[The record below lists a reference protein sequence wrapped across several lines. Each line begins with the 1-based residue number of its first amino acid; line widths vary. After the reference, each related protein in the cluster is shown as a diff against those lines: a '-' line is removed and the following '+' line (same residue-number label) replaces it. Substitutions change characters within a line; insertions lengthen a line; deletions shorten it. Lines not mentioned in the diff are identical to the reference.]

1 MTGFQRAFDRTEK
14 LGWRCALGV
23 VDRLSPR
30 LATRL
35 VHRREYGQRLELD
48 DPRDFN
54 DKLQWL
60 KLYGDRRGLSRCADK
75 YAVRQFAAERGCA
88 VALSRLIGLY
98 EGIDAIV
105 WEELPA
111 RFALKCTHGC
121 GYNVIIDDKRKA
133 DERAVKRRLQ
143 RWLKERYARRYLEY
157 HYDAIPPRVLA
168 EEYIETATGGVP
180 VDYKVYC
187 FHGRPRVVL
196 VCTDRGGDLRFDFHD
211 PAWQRLELNDRQH
224 QSPAGVARP
233 RALDEML
240 ELAERLS
247 RGFVFVRVDFYER
260 EGRAVLGEMTF
271 TPGANVSRRYNA
283 YGQRYLGDLIDL
295 TQVGRRC
302 RHDREVTAGRSL
314 SFNGT
319 VQGADNGG
327 HE

>member
-1 MTGFQRAFDRTEK
+1 MKGLQRAFDRTEK
-14 LGWRCALGV
+14 LVWRCALAG

-30 LATRL
+30 LATQW

-60 KLYGDRRGLSRCADK
+60 KLYGDSRGLSRCADK
-75 YAVRQFAAERGCA
+75 YGVRQFAAERGCGD
-88 VALSRLIGLY
+88 ALSRLIGLY
-98 EGIDAIV
+98 ESADAIA

-121 GYNVIIDDKRKA
+121 GYNVIIDDKHKA
-133 DERAVKRRLQ
+133 DERAVKRRLH

-157 HYDAIPPRVLA
+157 HYDDISPRVLA

-196 VCTDRGGDLRFDFHD
+196 VCSDRGGDMRFDFHD
-211 PAWQRLELNDRQH
+211 LTWRRLELNDRQH
-224 QSPAGVARP
+224 QSAEDVDRP
-233 RALDEML
+233 QALDEML
-240 ELAERLS
+240 DLAARLS

-260 EGRAVLGEMTF
+260 EGQAVLGEMTF

-283 YGQRYLGDLIDL
+283 YGQRYLGELIDL

-302 RHDREVTAGRSL
+302 RHDCERTAGRSL
-314 SFNGT
+314 SFGGP
-319 VQGADNGG
+319 VQGADNGS